1 LAAVTHQRVSHG
13 ARGDSTGGDEKVV
26 APEGLGLAAMTHRRG
41 DEEFGREGKGIQGC
55 VEIVCCLHGTQS
67 VVFSCCSSGVST
79 VTAAMTGEPNPD
91 LGQSTVLTCHIEG
104 SGR

>member
-1 LAAVTHQRVSHG
+1 VT
-13 ARGDSTGGDEKVV
+13 
-26 APEGLGLAAMTHRRG
+26 APEGRREGGGTGGIGLGGHDSPEG